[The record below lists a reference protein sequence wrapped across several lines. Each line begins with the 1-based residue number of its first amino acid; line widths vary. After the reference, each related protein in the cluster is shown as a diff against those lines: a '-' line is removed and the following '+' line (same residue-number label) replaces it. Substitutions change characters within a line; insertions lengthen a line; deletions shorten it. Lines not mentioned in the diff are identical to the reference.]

1 MLKIIFVYLIEAFA
15 IALAAYYI
23 PKKVMAMS
31 DILKIAAT
39 GAIVHLLL
47 DLYSP
52 LVGTGLRFGTGMSV
66 GKNMVNNPVS
76 LFGNIAQ
83 AGGKKKKNK
92 KGGVAGSDDEDFV
105 PSEPAPVEDPTT
117 NLCSDI
123 CEGDAEC
130 LNICDEAFR
139 E

>member
-31 DILKIAAT
+31 DILKIAVT

-76 LFGNIAQ
+76 LFGNVGLV
-83 AGGKKKKNK
+83 GGKKKK
-92 KGGVAGSDDEDFV
+92 GGIKEEEFTDAGNN
-105 PSEPAPVEDPTT
+105 PEPLPVEDPST

-130 LNICDEAFR
+130 MTICDEAFR

>member
-1 MLKIIFVYLIEAFA
+1 MLNIIIVYLIEAFA

-31 DILKIAAT
+31 DIVKIALT

-52 LVGTGLRFGTGMSV
+52 LVSTGLRFGTGMSI

-76 LFGNIAQ
+76 LFG
-83 AGGKKKKNK
+83 GKKKKKK
-92 KGGVAGSDDEDFV
+92 KGGISTDDEDFA
-105 PSEPAPVEDPTT
+105 PLEPEPAEDSST

-130 LNICDEAFR
+130 MNICDEAFR

>member
-31 DILKIAAT
+31 DILKIAVT

-76 LFGNIAQ
+76 LFGNIGQ
-83 AGGKKKKNK
+83 AGGKKKNK
-92 KGGVAGSDDEDFV
+92 KGGVAGDDEDFV
-105 PSEPAPVEDPTT
+105 PSEPAPVEDSTT

-130 LNICDEAFR
+130 LTICDEAFR